1 MNDRSNPA
9 GVAREKEVALMRRI
23 LLVMTVAAVVAALML
38 ASALPVFAQGRSET
52 APNCE
57 KGNNTAY
64 FSPGSEHRNDQ
75 ATESLDKNYFGKC
88 TQ

>member
-1 MNDRSNPA
+1 MISLI
-9 GVAREKEVALMRRI
+9 VVAL
-23 LLVMTVAAVVAALML
+23 VMAAMMVAM
-38 ASALPVFAQGRSET
+38 ALPVFAQGKSET

-64 FSPGSEHRNDQ
+64 FSPGSAHRNAQ

-88 TQ
+88 LA

>member
-1 MNDRSNPA
+1 
-9 GVAREKEVALMRRI
+9 MRRLI
-23 LLVMTVAAVVAALML
+23 SLVAVSLVMAAMIL
-38 ASALPVFAQGRSET
+38 ASALPVFAQGESET

-64 FSPGSEHRNDQ
+64 SSPGGENRNDQ